1 MNKNQLETLQE
12 LAHIGLWEFD
22 LTTKTLSWSSEIYNI
37 FEMDKNSFIPTY
49 ENFFNKI
56 HTDDREK
63 VNEAYFNSIKEQK
76 DYSIIHRLQ
85 MLDGRI
91 KWVKEA
97 CSTLFDESGNPLIS
111 RGTVQDITELSLAKI
126 EAQNEHNKLKA
137 ILENIPD
144 LLWIKDVNGV
154 YISCNKRFED
164 FFGAKEKDIINK
176 TDYDFVDKKLADFFK
191 EHDIEAMNSKKP
203 LSNFEEIPFANDGHK
218 EYLQTIKSKVID
230 SNGNIIGILGIGRDL
245 TELKNKELK
254 LIEQQKELESIFN
267 TTKDG
272 LAIVDMKTNFVKVN
286 KAYCEITGLS
296 EEELLQ
302 TSSLALMG
310 AQNKEEIVKDSIDKI
325 IAEGFR
331 DNIERIYLTKNG
343 KIDITL
349 SASLMPD
356 KKHILLSM
364 KDVTKNKLFEEQS
377 KLAAMGEMI
386 GNIAHQWRQPLSVIT
401 TISSNIKLRSEYEQL
416 EDYDIESDMDIIMQQ
431 AQYLSK
437 TIDDFMN
444 FIRNTKDAQKLSLKD
459 TIEKTLSILHS
470 AMVNNSTNIIIDLKD
485 DMCIDGYENELI
497 QSFINIIN
505 NSKDAIKEY
514 VKNDEK
520 LIFINTIKEDSSLII
535 TIKDN
540 GGGIPDNIIHRIFE
554 PYFTTKN
561 KNVGTGI
568 GLSMTYKMFTE
579 RNNASIDV
587 YNEEYTYNNKNYKGA
602 CFKITFKGKEIEETQ
617 REIIYKMG
625 NLSTAG

>member
-91 KWVKEA
+91 KYVEQSWD
-97 CSTLFDESGNPLIS
+97 TIFDEKGNPIIS

-144 LLWIKDVNGV
+144 LLWIKDANGV
-154 YISCNKRFED
+154 YITCNKRFED

-310 AQNKEEIVKDSIDKI
+310 DQNKEEIVKDSNDKI
-325 IAEGFR
+325 IAEGFC

-364 KDVTKNKLFEEQS
+364 KDITKNKLFEEQS

-416 EDYDIESDMDIIMQQ
+416 EDYDIESDMNIIMQQ

-437 TIDDFMN
+437 TIDDFRN
-444 FIRNTKDAQKLSLKD
+444 FIKNTKEAQKLSLKD

-470 AMVNNSTNIIIDLKD
+470 AMINNSITIICDLKE
-485 DMCIDGYENELI
+485 DMNIEGYENELI

-505 NSKDAIKEY
+505 NAKDAIKEN

-568 GLSMTYKMFTE
+568 GLSMTYKMITE
-579 RNNASIDV
+579 RHNASIDV

-602 CFKITFKGKEIEETQ
+602 CFKITFKGK
-617 REIIYKMG
+617 
-625 NLSTAG
+625 

>member
-1 MNKNQLETLQE
+1 MNKYEYKNQLETLQE

-22 LTTKTLSWSSEIYNI
+22 LTTKTLTWSNEIYNI
-37 FEMDKNSFIPTY
+37 FEMDNKTFIPTY
-49 ENFFNKI
+49 EDFFKI
-56 HTDDREK
+56 VHPEDKELLE
-63 VNEAYFNSIKEQK
+63 NAYLNSLKTKERFK
-76 DYSIIHRLQ
+76 ISHRLL
-85 MLDGRI
+85 MNDGR
-91 KWVKEA
+91 VKYVEE
-97 CSTLFDESGNPLIS
+97 SGNTLFDEKGNPLIS
-111 RGTVQDITELSLAKI
+111 RGTIQDITELSLAKI
-126 EAQNEHNKLKA
+126 EAQNKRNKLKA

-154 YISCNKRFED
+154 YITCNKRFED

-176 TDYDFVDKKLADFFK
+176 TDYDFVDKELADFFK
-191 EHDIEAMNSKKP
+191 EHDIKAMNSKKP
-203 LSNFEEIPFANDGHK
+203 LSNFEDITFASDGHK
-218 EYLQTIKSKVID
+218 EYLQSIKSKVID
-230 SNGNIIGILGIGRDL
+230 SNGNILGVLGIGRDL
-245 TELKNKELK
+245 SELRDKEIQ
-254 LIEQQKELESIFN
+254 LIEQQKELQSIYN
-267 TTKDG
+267 TTKEG
-272 LAIVDMKTNFVKVN
+272 LAIVDMQTNFIKVN

-296 EEELLQ
+296 EEELLK

-310 AQNKEEIVKDSIDKI
+310 DQNKDKIVKESINKI
-325 IAEGFR
+325 ISEGFR
-331 DNIERIYLTKNG
+331 DNFERIYEINNKRMNVA
-343 KIDITL
+343 L
-349 SASLMPD
+349 SASWMPD

-364 KDVTKNKLFEEQS
+364 KDITKNKLFEEQS

-416 EDYDIESDMDIIMQQ
+416 EGYDIESDMDVIMQQ

-437 TIDDFMN
+437 TIDDFRN
-444 FIRNTKDAQKLSLKD
+444 FIKNTKDAQKLSLKE

-470 AMVNNSTNIIIDLKD
+470 AMVNNSINVISDLKD
-485 DMCIDGYENELI
+485 DKNIDGYENELI

-505 NSKDAIKEY
+505 NSKDALKEH

-568 GLSMTYKMFTE
+568 GLSMTYKMITE
-579 RNNASIDV
+579 RHNASIDV

-602 CFKITFKGKEIEETQ
+602 CFKITFTNI
-617 REIIYKMG
+617 
-625 NLSTAG
+625 N

>member
-144 LLWIKDVNGV
+144 LLWIKDANGV
-154 YISCNKRFED
+154 YITCNKRFED

-176 TDYDFVDKKLADFFK
+176 TDYDFVDKELADFFK

-218 EYLQTIKSKVID
+218 EYLQTIKSKVVD
-230 SNGNIIGILGIGRDL
+230 SNGNIIGVLGIGRDL

-254 LIEQQKELESIFN
+254 LIEQQEELESIFN

-296 EEELLQ
+296 EEELLE

-310 AQNKEEIVKDSIDKI
+310 DQNKEEIVKDSIDKI
-325 IAEGFR
+325 ISEGFR
-331 DNIERIYLTKNG
+331 DNVERIYLTKNG

-470 AMVNNSTNIIIDLKD
+470 AMVNNAINIIIDLRD

-568 GLSMTYKMFTE
+568 GLSMTYKMITE

-602 CFKITFKGKEIEETQ
+602 CFKITFKGK
-617 REIIYKMG
+617 
-625 NLSTAG
+625 

>member
-310 AQNKEEIVKDSIDKI
+310 DQNKEEIVKDSNDKI
-325 IAEGFR
+325 IAEGFC

-364 KDVTKNKLFEEQS
+364 KDITKNKLFEEQS

-416 EDYDIESDMDIIMQQ
+416 EDYDIESDMNIIMQQ

-437 TIDDFMN
+437 TIDDFRN
-444 FIRNTKDAQKLSLKD
+444 FIKNTKEAQKLSLKD

-470 AMVNNSTNIIIDLKD
+470 AMINNSITIICDLKE
-485 DMCIDGYENELI
+485 DMNIEGYENELI

-505 NSKDAIKEY
+505 NAKDAIKEN

-561 KNVGTGI
+561 KTVGTGI
-568 GLSMTYKMFTE
+568 GLSMTYKMITE
-579 RNNASIDV
+579 RHNASIDV

-602 CFKITFKGKEIEETQ
+602 CFKITFKGK
-617 REIIYKMG
+617 
-625 NLSTAG
+625 

>member
-310 AQNKEEIVKDSIDKI
+310 DQNKEEIVKDSIDKI

-364 KDVTKNKLFEEQS
+364 KDITKNKLFEEQS

-416 EDYDIESDMDIIMQQ
+416 EDYDIESDMNIIMQQ

-485 DMCIDGYENELI
+485 DICIDGYENELI

-568 GLSMTYKMFTE
+568 GLSMTYKMITE

-602 CFKITFKGKEIEETQ
+602 CFKITFKGK
-617 REIIYKMG
+617 
-625 NLSTAG
+625 

>member
-310 AQNKEEIVKDSIDKI
+310 DQNKEEIVKDSNDKI
-325 IAEGFR
+325 IAEGFC

-364 KDVTKNKLFEEQS
+364 KDITKNKLFEEQS

-416 EDYDIESDMDIIMQQ
+416 EDYDIESDMNIIMQQ

-437 TIDDFMN
+437 TIDDFRN
-444 FIRNTKDAQKLSLKD
+444 FIKNTKEAQKLSLKD

-470 AMVNNSTNIIIDLKD
+470 AMINNSITIITDLKD
-485 DMCIDGYENELI
+485 DIEIEGYENELI

-505 NSKDAIKEY
+505 NAKDAIKEN

-568 GLSMTYKMFTE
+568 GLSMTYKMITE
-579 RNNASIDV
+579 RHNASIDV

-602 CFKITFKGKEIEETQ
+602 CFKITFKGK
-617 REIIYKMG
+617 
-625 NLSTAG
+625 

>member
-310 AQNKEEIVKDSIDKI
+310 DQNKEEIVKDSIDKI

-364 KDVTKNKLFEEQS
+364 KDITKNKLFEEQS

-416 EDYDIESDMDIIMQQ
+416 EDYDIESDMNIIMQQ

-437 TIDDFMN
+437 TIDDFRN
-444 FIRNTKDAQKLSLKD
+444 FIKNTKEAQKLSLKD

-470 AMVNNSTNIIIDLKD
+470 AMINNSITIICDLKE
-485 DMCIDGYENELI
+485 DMNIEGYENELI

-505 NSKDAIKEY
+505 NAKDAIKEN

-568 GLSMTYKMFTE
+568 GLSMTYKMITE
-579 RNNASIDV
+579 RHNASIDV

-602 CFKITFKGKEIEETQ
+602 CFKITFKGK
-617 REIIYKMG
+617 
-625 NLSTAG
+625 

>member
-1 MNKNQLETLQE
+1 MKKNMNKYEYKNQLETLQE

-22 LTTKTLSWSSEIYNI
+22 LTTKTLTWSNEIYNI
-37 FEMDKNSFIPTY
+37 FEMDNKTFIPTY
-49 ENFFNKI
+49 EDFFKI
-56 HTDDREK
+56 VHPEDKELLENAYLNSLKTKEK
-63 VNEAYFNSIKEQK
+63 FKIN
-76 DYSIIHRLQ
+76 HRLL
-85 MLDGRI
+85 MNDGR
-91 KWVKEA
+91 VKYVEE
-97 CSTLFDESGNPLIS
+97 SGNTLFDEKGNPLIS

-154 YISCNKRFED
+154 YITCNKRFED

-191 EHDIEAMNSKKP
+191 EHDIKAMNSKKP
-203 LSNFEEIPFANDGHK
+203 LSNFEDITFASDGHK
-218 EYLQTIKSKVID
+218 EYLQSIKSKVID
-230 SNGNIIGILGIGRDL
+230 SNGNILGVLGIGRDL
-245 TELKNKELK
+245 TELRDKEVK
-254 LIEQQKELESIFN
+254 LTEQQEELQSIYN

-296 EEELLQ
+296 EEELLG
-302 TSSLALMG
+302 TSCLALSDPQDRERVSAIMNEFMQKG
-310 AQNKEEIVKDSIDKI
+310 VIDNFEKVCIIKNK
-325 IAEGFR
+325 
-331 DNIERIYLTKNG
+331 RINV
-343 KIDITL
+343 TL
-349 SASLMPD
+349 SASWMPD

-364 KDVTKNKLFEEQS
+364 KDITKNKLFEEQS

-401 TISSNIKLRSEYEQL
+401 TISSNIKLRSEYDQL
-416 EDYDIESDMDIIMQQ
+416 EDYDIESDMNIIMQQ

-437 TIDDFMN
+437 TIDDFRN
-444 FIRNTKDAQKLSLKD
+444 FIRNTKDVHKLSLKD

-470 AMVNNSTNIIIDLKD
+470 AMINNSITIITDLKD
-485 DMCIDGYENELI
+485 DIEIEGYENELI

-505 NSKDAIKEY
+505 NAKDAVKEN

-520 LIFINTIKEDSSLII
+520 LIFIDTKKEDSSLII

-540 GGGIPDNIIHRIFE
+540 GGGISDNIIHRIFE

-561 KNVGTGI
+561 KTVGTGI
-568 GLSMTYKMFTE
+568 GLSMTYKMITE
-579 RNNASIDV
+579 RHNASIDV
-587 YNEEYTYNNKNYKGA
+587 YNEEYIYNNKNYKGA
-602 CFKITFKGKEIEETQ
+602 CFKITFK
-617 REIIYKMG
+617 
-625 NLSTAG
+625 

>member
-310 AQNKEEIVKDSIDKI
+310 DQNKEEIVKDSNDKI
-325 IAEGFR
+325 IAEGFC

-364 KDVTKNKLFEEQS
+364 KDITKNKLFEEQS

-401 TISSNIKLRSEYEQL
+401 TISSNIKLRSEYDQL
-416 EDYDIESDMDIIMQQ
+416 EDYDIESDMNIIMQQ

-437 TIDDFMN
+437 TIDDFRN
-444 FIRNTKDAQKLSLKD
+444 FIKNTKEAQKLSLKD

-470 AMVNNSTNIIIDLKD
+470 AMINNSITIITDLKD
-485 DMCIDGYENELI
+485 DIEIEGYENELI

-505 NSKDAIKEY
+505 NAKDAIKEN

-520 LIFINTIKEDSSLII
+520 LIFIDTKKEDSSLII

-540 GGGIPDNIIHRIFE
+540 GGGISDNIIHRIFE

-561 KNVGTGI
+561 KTVGTGI
-568 GLSMTYKMFTE
+568 GLSMTYKMITE
-579 RNNASIDV
+579 RHNASIDV
-587 YNEEYTYNNKNYKGA
+587 YNEEYIYNNKNYKGA
-602 CFKITFKGKEIEETQ
+602 CFKITFK
-617 REIIYKMG
+617 
-625 NLSTAG
+625 

>member
-111 RGTVQDITELSLAKI
+111 RGTVQDITELSLAKL
-126 EAQNEHNKLKA
+126 EAQNEHNKLNA

-310 AQNKEEIVKDSIDKI
+310 DQNKEEIVKDSNDKI
-325 IAEGFR
+325 IAEGFC

-364 KDVTKNKLFEEQS
+364 KDITKNKLFEEQS

-416 EDYDIESDMDIIMQQ
+416 EDYDIESDMNIIMQQ

-437 TIDDFMN
+437 TIDDFRN
-444 FIRNTKDAQKLSLKD
+444 FIKNTKEAQKLSLKD

-470 AMVNNSTNIIIDLKD
+470 AMINNSITIICDLKE
-485 DMCIDGYENELI
+485 DMNIEGYENELI

-505 NSKDAIKEY
+505 NAKDAIKEN

-568 GLSMTYKMFTE
+568 GLSMTYKMITE
-579 RNNASIDV
+579 RHNASIDV

-602 CFKITFKGKEIEETQ
+602 CFKITFKGK
-617 REIIYKMG
+617 
-625 NLSTAG
+625 

>member
-310 AQNKEEIVKDSIDKI
+310 DQNKEEIVKDSIDKI

-364 KDVTKNKLFEEQS
+364 KDITKNKLFEEQS

-437 TIDDFMN
+437 TIDDFRN

-568 GLSMTYKMFTE
+568 GLSMTYKMITE
-579 RNNASIDV
+579 RHNASIDV

-602 CFKITFKGKEIEETQ
+602 CFKITFKGK
-617 REIIYKMG
+617 
-625 NLSTAG
+625 

>member
-310 AQNKEEIVKDSIDKI
+310 DQNKEEIVKDSIDKI

-364 KDVTKNKLFEEQS
+364 KDITKNKLFEEQS

-416 EDYDIESDMDIIMQQ
+416 EDYDIESDMNIIMQQ

-437 TIDDFMN
+437 TIDDFRN
-444 FIRNTKDAQKLSLKD
+444 FIKNTKEAQKLSLKD

-470 AMVNNSTNIIIDLKD
+470 AMINNSITIICDLKE
-485 DMCIDGYENELI
+485 DMNIEGNENELI

-505 NSKDAIKEY
+505 NAKDAIKEN

-568 GLSMTYKMFTE
+568 GLSMTYKMITE
-579 RNNASIDV
+579 RHNASIDV

-602 CFKITFKGKEIEETQ
+602 CFKITFKGK
-617 REIIYKMG
+617 
-625 NLSTAG
+625 

>member
-1 MNKNQLETLQE
+1 MNKYEYNNQLETLQE

-22 LTTKTLSWSSEIYNI
+22 ITTKTLSWSNEIYNI
-37 FEMDKNSFIPTY
+37 FEVDKSTFIPTY
-49 ENFFNKI
+49 ENFLNKI
-56 HTDDREK
+56 HTDDKEK

-97 CSTLFDESGNPLIS
+97 CSTLFDEKGNPLIS
-111 RGTVQDITELSLAKI
+111 RGTIQDITELSLAKI

-144 LLWIKDVNGV
+144 LLWIKDANGV
-154 YISCNKRFED
+154 YITCNKRFED

-176 TDYDFVDKKLADFFK
+176 TDYDFVDKELADFFTSR
-191 EHDIEAMNSKKP
+191 DNLAMNSNKP
-203 LSNFEEIPFANDGHK
+203 LSNFKEITFAKDGHK
-218 EYLQTIKSKVID
+218 EYMQTIKSKVID
-230 SNGNIIGILGIGRDL
+230 SNGNILGVLGIGRDL
-245 TELKNKELK
+245 TELKDKELK
-254 LIEQQKELESIFN
+254 LTEQQEELKSIYN

-296 EEELLQ
+296 EEELLG
-302 TSSLALMG
+302 TSCLALSDPQDRERVSAIMNEFMQKG
-310 AQNKEEIVKDSIDKI
+310 VIDNFEKVCIIKNK
-325 IAEGFR
+325 
-331 DNIERIYLTKNG
+331 RINV
-343 KIDITL
+343 TL
-349 SASLMPD
+349 SASWMPD

-364 KDVTKNKLFEEQS
+364 KDITKNKLFEEQS

-401 TISSNIKLRSEYEQL
+401 TISSNIKLRSEYDQL
-416 EDYDIESDMDIIMQQ
+416 EDYDIESDMNIIMQQ

-437 TIDDFMN
+437 TIDDFRN
-444 FIRNTKDAQKLSLKD
+444 FIRNTKDVHKLSLKD

-470 AMVNNSTNIIIDLKD
+470 AMINNSITIITDLKD
-485 DMCIDGYENELI
+485 DMEIEGYENELI

-505 NSKDAIKEY
+505 NAKDAIREN

-520 LIFINTIKEDSSLII
+520 LIFIDTKKEDSSLII

-540 GGGIPDNIIHRIFE
+540 GGGISDNIIHRIFE

-561 KNVGTGI
+561 KTVGTGI
-568 GLSMTYKMFTE
+568 GLSMTYKMVTE
-579 RNNASIDV
+579 RHNASIDV
-587 YNEEYTYNNKNYKGA
+587 YNEEYIYNNKNYKGA
-602 CFKITFKGKEIEETQ
+602 CFKITFK
-617 REIIYKMG
+617 
-625 NLSTAG
+625 

>member
-310 AQNKEEIVKDSIDKI
+310 DQNKEEIVKDSNDKI
-325 IAEGFR
+325 IAEGFC

-364 KDVTKNKLFEEQS
+364 KDITKNKLFEEQS

-416 EDYDIESDMDIIMQQ
+416 EDYDIESDMNIIMQQ

-437 TIDDFMN
+437 TIDDFRN
-444 FIRNTKDAQKLSLKD
+444 FIKNTKEAQKLSLKD

-470 AMVNNSTNIIIDLKD
+470 AMINNSITIICDLKE
-485 DMCIDGYENELI
+485 DMNIEGYENELI

-505 NSKDAIKEY
+505 NAKDAVKEN

-568 GLSMTYKMFTE
+568 GLSMTYKMITE
-579 RNNASIDV
+579 RNSASIDV

-602 CFKITFKGKEIEETQ
+602 CFKITFKGK
-617 REIIYKMG
+617 
-625 NLSTAG
+625 

>member
-1 MNKNQLETLQE
+1 MEQ
-12 LAHIGLWEFD
+12 
-22 LTTKTLSWSSEIYNI
+22 SWDTI
-37 FEMDKNSFIPTY
+37 
-49 ENFFNKI
+49 
-56 HTDDREK
+56 
-63 VNEAYFNSIKEQK
+63 
-76 DYSIIHRLQ
+76 
-85 MLDGRI
+85 
-91 KWVKEA
+91 
-97 CSTLFDESGNPLIS
+97 FDEKGNPLIS

-144 LLWIKDVNGV
+144 LLWIKDANGV
-154 YISCNKRFED
+154 YITCNKRFED

-176 TDYDFVDKKLADFFK
+176 TDYDFVDKELADFFK
-191 EHDIEAMNSKKP
+191 AHDTEAMNSEKP

-230 SNGNIIGILGIGRDL
+230 SDGNIIGILGIGRDL

-254 LIEQQKELESIFN
+254 LIEQQEELESIFN

-286 KAYCEITGLS
+286 KAYREITGLS

-302 TSSLALMG
+302 TSCLALSDPQDRERVSAILNEFMEKG
-310 AQNKEEIVKDSIDKI
+310 IIDNFEKVCIIKNK
-325 IAEGFR
+325 
-331 DNIERIYLTKNG
+331 RISVS
-343 KIDITL
+343 L
-349 SASLMPD
+349 SASWMPD

-364 KDVTKNKLFEEQS
+364 KDITKNKLFEEQS

-416 EDYDIESDMDIIMQQ
+416 EGYDIESDMNIIMQQ

-437 TIDDFMN
+437 TIDDFRN
-444 FIRNTKDAQKLSLKD
+444 FIRNTKDAQKLSLKN

-470 AMVNNSTNIIIDLKD
+470 AMVNNCINIISDLKD
-485 DMCIDGYENELI
+485 DKSIDGYENELI

-505 NSKDAIKEY
+505 NSKDAVKEN

-568 GLSMTYKMFTE
+568 GLSMTYKMITE
-579 RNNASIDV
+579 RHNASIDV

-602 CFKITFKGKEIEETQ
+602 CFKITFTNI
-617 REIIYKMG
+617 
-625 NLSTAG
+625 N

>member
-310 AQNKEEIVKDSIDKI
+310 DQNKEEIVKDSNDKI
-325 IAEGFR
+325 IAEGFC

-416 EDYDIESDMDIIMQQ
+416 EDYDIESDMNIIMQQ

-437 TIDDFMN
+437 TIDDFRN
-444 FIRNTKDAQKLSLKD
+444 FIKNTKEAQKLSLKD

-470 AMVNNSTNIIIDLKD
+470 AMINNSITIICGLKEDMNIE
-485 DMCIDGYENELI
+485 GYENELI

-505 NSKDAIKEY
+505 NAKDAIKEN

-568 GLSMTYKMFTE
+568 GLSMTYKMITE
-579 RNNASIDV
+579 RHNASIDV

-602 CFKITFKGKEIEETQ
+602 CFKITFKGK
-617 REIIYKMG
+617 
-625 NLSTAG
+625 

>member
-310 AQNKEEIVKDSIDKI
+310 DQNKEEIVKDSNDKI
-325 IAEGFR
+325 IAEGFC

-364 KDVTKNKLFEEQS
+364 KDITKNKLFEEQS

-416 EDYDIESDMDIIMQQ
+416 EDYDIESDMNIIMQQ

-437 TIDDFMN
+437 TIDDFRN
-444 FIRNTKDAQKLSLKD
+444 FIKNTKEAQKLSLKD

-505 NSKDAIKEY
+505 NAKDAVKEN

-568 GLSMTYKMFTE
+568 GLSMTYKMITE
-579 RNNASIDV
+579 RHNASIDV

-602 CFKITFKGKEIEETQ
+602 CFKITFKGK
-617 REIIYKMG
+617 
-625 NLSTAG
+625 

>member
-164 FFGAKEKDIINK
+164 FFGVKEKDIINK

-310 AQNKEEIVKDSIDKI
+310 DQNKEEIVKDSIDKI

-364 KDVTKNKLFEEQS
+364 KDITKNKLFEEQS

-416 EDYDIESDMDIIMQQ
+416 EDYDIESDMNIIMQQ

-437 TIDDFMN
+437 TIDDFRN
-444 FIRNTKDAQKLSLKD
+444 FIKNTKEAQKLSLKD

-470 AMVNNSTNIIIDLKD
+470 AMINNSITIICDLKE
-485 DMCIDGYENELI
+485 DMNIEGYENELI

-505 NSKDAIKEY
+505 NAKDAVKEN

-568 GLSMTYKMFTE
+568 GLSMTYKMITE
-579 RNNASIDV
+579 RHNASIDV

-602 CFKITFKGKEIEETQ
+602 CFKITFKGK
-617 REIIYKMG
+617 
-625 NLSTAG
+625 

>member
-310 AQNKEEIVKDSIDKI
+310 DQNKEEIVKDSNDKI

-364 KDVTKNKLFEEQS
+364 KDITKNKLFEEQS

-416 EDYDIESDMDIIMQQ
+416 EDYDIESDMNIIMQQ

-437 TIDDFMN
+437 TIDDFRN
-444 FIRNTKDAQKLSLKD
+444 FIKNTKDAQKLSLKE

-470 AMVNNSTNIIIDLKD
+470 AMVNNSINVISDLKD
-485 DMCIDGYENELI
+485 DKNIDGYENELI

-505 NSKDAIKEY
+505 NSKDALKEH

-568 GLSMTYKMFTE
+568 GLSMTYKMITE
-579 RNNASIDV
+579 RHNASIDV

-602 CFKITFKGKEIEETQ
+602 CFKITFTNI
-617 REIIYKMG
+617 
-625 NLSTAG
+625 N

>member
-310 AQNKEEIVKDSIDKI
+310 DQNKEEIVKDSNDKI
-325 IAEGFR
+325 IAEGFC

-416 EDYDIESDMDIIMQQ
+416 EDYDIESDMNIIMQQ

-437 TIDDFMN
+437 TIDDFRN
-444 FIRNTKDAQKLSLKD
+444 FIKNTKEAQKLSLKD

-470 AMVNNSTNIIIDLKD
+470 AMINNSITIICDLKE
-485 DMCIDGYENELI
+485 DMNIEGYENELI

-505 NSKDAIKEY
+505 NAKDAIKEN

-568 GLSMTYKMFTE
+568 GLSMTYKMITE
-579 RNNASIDV
+579 RHNASIDV

-602 CFKITFKGKEIEETQ
+602 CFKITFKGK
-617 REIIYKMG
+617 
-625 NLSTAG
+625 